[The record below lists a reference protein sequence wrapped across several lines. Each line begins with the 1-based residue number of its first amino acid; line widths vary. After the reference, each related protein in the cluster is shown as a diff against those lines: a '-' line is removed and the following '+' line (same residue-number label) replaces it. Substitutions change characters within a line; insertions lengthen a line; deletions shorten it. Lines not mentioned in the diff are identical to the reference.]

1 VAHDPAPHTPAL
13 PRRSDRRRARTRA
26 ALLEAGRALY
36 ALRGLEAVSVDEIVA
51 AADVAKGSF
60 YNHFRDKDGLA
71 REIAGEVRRQAERL
85 VEAANAGVVDPAAR
99 VARALCVFIRF
110 AIDHRDSA
118 QVLWRLNSGATL
130 ADAPANRSLR
140 AEVERHRRRVLRADR
155 CRQRRPADHGHG
167 GHLPTP
173 RARRARHHAACRPR
187 PRHGG
192 RPAARARHTGAHR
205 DTRRGGRGGRSHR
218 RRGAHGTL
226 SSASPA
232 GYRYVTAAR
241 ARCGRLTKRGTP

>member
-1 VAHDPAPHTPAL
+1 MAHGPVAHEPAPHTPAL

-85 VEAANAGVVDPAAR
+85 VEAANAGVVDPPAR
-99 VARALCVFIRF
+99 IARALCVFIRF
-110 AIDHRDSA
+110 AIDYRDSA

-140 AEVERHRRRVLRADR
+140 AEVERGIAAGCFAQIDVTSGVLLIMGTVVISLEERAPTPPAALARGMAAGLLRA
-155 CRQRRPADHGHG
+155 
-167 GHLPTP
+167 L
-173 RARRARHHAACRPR
+173 
-187 PRHGG
+187 
-192 RPAARARHTGAHR
+192 
-205 DTRRGGRGGRSHR
+205 
-218 RRGAHGTL
+218 
-226 SSASPA
+226 
-232 GYRYVTAAR
+232 
-241 ARCGRLTKRGTP
+241 GTPARTATRVAAAAAGEVIGAAVRTAR